1 MSLVEHG
8 ACHGDTTK
16 IFSSIFKNVYA
27 YDWAQE
33 NVDRI
38 KKKCTSC
45 DNVKVTVM
53 DVVKDEWKFPDA
65 QEGLRT
71 PPKGGSPPVEQQ

>member
-16 IFSSIFKNVYA
+16 IFSSIFKKVYA

-38 KKKCTSC
+38 KKKCTNC
-45 DNVKVTVM
+45 DNVEVTVM
-53 DVVKDEWKFPDA
+53 DVV
-65 QEGLRT
+65 
-71 PPKGGSPPVEQQ
+71 